1 MERIMSK
8 LSNIE
13 SKVDKLILE
22 QKNISD
28 KLNKVEA
35 NQETSDISII
45 PVNNFNIEH
54 LIAKY

>member
-1 MERIMSK
+1 MSK